1 MMSSKEGGAGLPVFH
16 NCPWYVDTLAKL
28 VASDA
33 LDRSFD
39 FEKFKSP
46 EFKNFFAAL
55 DLPAKNKI
63 RALKAEADA

>member
-1 MMSSKEGGAGLPVFH
+1 
-16 NCPWYVDTLAKL
+16 VD
-28 VASDA
+28 SNA

-46 EFKNFFAAL
+46 EFKVFFAAL

-63 RALKAEADA
+63 KALKAEAEA

>member
-1 MMSSKEGGAGLPVFH
+1 MDS
-16 NCPWYVDTLAKL
+16 N
-28 VASDA
+28 A

-46 EFKNFFAAL
+46 EFKVFFAAL

-63 RALKAEADA
+63 KALKAEAEA